1 VGDLILLPANES
13 GGDVDK
19 TISWFMWGAFVDIQ
33 RERRRLRLQL
43 DHDEAMTATLQKVN
57 EAVSQLRWRGQA
69 PLKWD

>member
-1 VGDLILLPANES
+1 M
-13 GGDVDK
+13 DK
-19 TISWFMWGAFVDIQ
+19 TLTWFMRMWGAFVDIQ

-57 EAVSQLRWRGQA
+57 EAVNQLRVLGLWRGQA

>member
-1 VGDLILLPANES
+1 LILLPANES

-19 TISWFMWGAFVDIQ
+19 TLTWFMRMWGAFVDIQ